1 MQTERQIVA
10 VGDIISF
17 LYILP
22 LALVGLVWLIEAS
35 DWNHARTHA
44 WELAILAVLYL
55 VFSYLRFFL
64 IVELRANRYGSSD
77 GTLGGIILWS
87 GILLFGPIILWAAIL
102 ENIFEFWINWRG
114 SSSKTNQW
122 SQSRNLVMNVASNTL
137 VPLIALDLYRQ
148 LGGEYPLQ
156 NLTIETVSLA
166 FGLLIVNFV
175 LLLLLWS
182 GYLLYGT
189 WSQRVLAGSDQIGP
203 LLKFFFLAI
212 GLQHLAYPF
221 AILAAGLYSINGIF
235 VYLFFISGMLI
246 VAYLTRQLS
255 WSSESSRQQSRMLQN
270 LELLGRAIID
280 APPNQEDLP
289 AILSEHITQMF
300 PAGRHVIWIFPEEV
314 LTQYPLD
321 WKPEIESIWPWL
333 LDQTKGTF
341 FLSHDELPWQP
352 KRRNNNP
359 VVIAPIMEAE
369 SGQTFGGVY
378 LELYTL
384 SQPWDQ
390 RALENISPAAQALA
404 AQVASAINQANV
416 YDQTLEFQRVREELK
431 LAGQI
436 QSSLLPSV
444 FPDMS
449 GWQLAVTLAPAG
461 ETSGDFFDVIPLE
474 DGKVGIVLAD
484 VLDKGIGPALYM
496 ALSRTLIR
504 TYAIEFELQPDIVLY
519 ATNERILKDTR
530 ANLFVTTFYGILDPE
545 AGTLTYANAG
555 HNPPILVRADN
566 APEIHLL
573 TRTGSPIGI
582 QEEAAWER
590 TTVDIY
596 PGDGLILYT
605 DGIPEAQNA
614 DEEFF
619 RMENLELVIKENLGQ
634 SAEGLQRSILDAVY
648 QFLGETPPQDDITLM
663 VLKRDA

>member
-1 MQTERQIVA
+1 
-10 VGDIISF
+10 
-17 LYILP
+17 
-22 LALVGLVWLIEAS
+22 
-35 DWNHARTHA
+35 
-44 WELAILAVLYL
+44 
-55 VFSYLRFFL
+55 
-64 IVELRANRYGSSD
+64 
-77 GTLGGIILWS
+77 
-87 GILLFGPIILWAAIL
+87 
-102 ENIFEFWINWRG
+102 
-114 SSSKTNQW
+114 
-122 SQSRNLVMNVASNTL
+122 
-137 VPLIALDLYRQ
+137 
-148 LGGEYPLQ
+148 
-156 NLTIETVSLA
+156 
-166 FGLLIVNFV
+166 
-175 LLLLLWS
+175 
-182 GYLLYGT
+182 
-189 WSQRVLAGSDQIGP
+189 
-203 LLKFFFLAI
+203 
-212 GLQHLAYPF
+212 
-221 AILAAGLYSINGIF
+221 
-235 VYLFFISGMLI
+235 
-246 VAYLTRQLS
+246 
-255 WSSESSRQQSRMLQN
+255 
-270 LELLGRAIID
+270 
-280 APPNQEDLP
+280 
-289 AILSEHITQMF
+289 
-300 PAGRHVIWIFPEEV
+300 
-314 LTQYPLD
+314 
-321 WKPEIESIWPWL
+321 
-333 LDQTKGTF
+333 
-341 FLSHDELPWQP
+341 
-352 KRRNNNP
+352 
-359 VVIAPIMEAE
+359 
-369 SGQTFGGVY
+369 
-378 LELYTL
+378 
-384 SQPWDQ
+384 
-390 RALENISPAAQALA
+390 
-404 AQVASAINQANV
+404 
-416 YDQTLEFQRVREELK
+416 
-431 LAGQI
+431 
-436 QSSLLPSV
+436 
-444 FPDMS
+444 MS